1 LTTTENPPLD
11 RFLSNNKNTRE
22 RTIMSFST
30 LTRRGLLAAVC
41 VAPLAAHAPAVFAQE
56 TDKRPALFLI
66 GDSIIRNGTADNGST
81 NGQWGWG
88 HILPYFFDT
97 TRIHV
102 VNDAMGGTSS
112 RSFMESP
119 TLWPRVKQMIR
130 PGDFVLMGFGHN
142 DSRGSMPGNGD
153 ETGFLPPAPP
163 RQPRPAPA
171 AANGAVPAAPPPPPR
186 PAPEPVAVHSF
197 GWYMRK
203 YIQEVRA
210 LGATPIVMSLI
221 PRNRWVDGKIGTD
234 GKDYAV
240 WAKQA
245 ADQEKAQFIPLYD
258 LVEARLNA
266 IGQEKVVAEY
276 FPPNEAVHP
285 TWIGATLN
293 ASQVVE
299 GIKRLD
305 TPLKQYLLASPQV
318 PATADIPT
326 TQRGFPG
333 ASAMAPTTRTP
344 TPLAGS

>member
-1 LTTTENPPLD
+1 MS
-11 RFLSNNKNTRE
+11 LSN
-22 RTIMSFST
+22 

-41 VAPLAAHAPAVFAQE
+41 AAPLAAHAPALFAQE

-119 TLWPRVKQMIR
+119 TLWPKVKQMIR

-142 DSRGSMPGNGD
+142 DSRGSIAGNGD

-163 RQPRPAPA
+163 RPPRPAPA
-171 AANGAVPAAPPPPPR
+171 DGSPPPPPR
-186 PAPEPVAVHSF
+186 PAPQPVAVHSF
-197 GWYMRK
+197 GWYMRQ
-203 YIQEVRA
+203 YIKEVRA

-240 WAKQA
+240 WARQA
-245 ADQEKAQFIPLYD
+245 ADQEGAQFIPLND
-258 LVEARLNA
+258 LVTDRLNE
-266 IGQEKVVAEY
+266 IGQEKVQADY

-285 TWIGATLN
+285 TWTGATLV
-293 ASQVVE
+293 ASQVVD
-299 GIKRLD
+299 GLKRLD
-305 TPLKQYLLASPQV
+305 TPLKQYLLAAPKV

-344 TPLAGS
+344 APLAGS

>member
-1 LTTTENPPLD
+1 
-11 RFLSNNKNTRE
+11 
-22 RTIMSFST
+22 MSFST

-41 VAPLAAHAPAVFAQE
+41 AAPLAAHAPALFAQE

-66 GDSIIRNGTADNGST
+66 GDSIIRNGSADNGST
-81 NGQWGWG
+81 AGQWGWG
-88 HILPYFFDT
+88 HILPWFFDT

-119 TLWPRVKQMIR
+119 NLWPKVKQMIR

-142 DSRGSMPGNGD
+142 DSRGSLPGNGD
-153 ETGFLPPAPP
+153 ETGFLPAPP
-163 RQPRPAPA
+163 PRPPRPAPA
-171 AANGAVPAAPPPPPR
+171 GGSAPATPAPPPR

-245 ADQEKAQFIPLYD
+245 ADQEGAQFIPLND
-258 LVEARLNA
+258 LVTERLNA
-266 IGQEKVVAEY
+266 IGQEKVTAEY

-285 TWIGATLN
+285 TWTGATLI

-299 GIKRLD
+299 GVKRLD
-305 TPLKQYLLASPQV
+305 TPLKQYLVASPQV
-318 PATADIPT
+318 PATPDIVPPA
-326 TQRGFPG
+326 RGFMG
-333 ASAMAPTTRTP
+333 ASEMAPKTRTP
-344 TPLAGS
+344 RPAA

>member
-1 LTTTENPPLD
+1 MS
-11 RFLSNNKNTRE
+11 LSN
-22 RTIMSFST
+22 
-30 LTRRGLLAAVC
+30 LTRRGLLSAAC
-41 VAPLAAHAPAVFAQE
+41 AAPLAAHAPALFAQE
-56 TDKRPALFLI
+56 ADKRPALFLI
-66 GDSIIRNGTADNGST
+66 GDSIIRNGSADNGST

-97 TRIHV
+97 TKIHV

-119 TLWPRVKQMIR
+119 TLWPKVKQMIR

-142 DSRGSMPGNGD
+142 DGPSTLPGNGD
-153 ETGFLPPAPP
+153 ETGFLPPRPP
-163 RQPRPAPA
+163 RPGQPA
-171 AANGAVPAAPPPPPR
+171 R

-197 GWYMRK
+197 GWYMRQ
-203 YIQEVRA
+203 YIEQVRA

-234 GKDYAV
+234 GHDYAV
-240 WAKQA
+240 WAKQV

-266 IGQEKVVAEY
+266 IGQEKAQADY
-276 FPPNEAVHP
+276 FPQNEAVHP
-285 TWIGATLN
+285 TWTGATLV
-293 ASQVVE
+293 ASQVVD
-299 GIKRLD
+299 GLKRLD

-326 TQRGFPG
+326 TQRGFQG
-333 ASAMAPTTRTP
+333 ASEMAPKTRTP
-344 TPLAGS
+344 KAAS